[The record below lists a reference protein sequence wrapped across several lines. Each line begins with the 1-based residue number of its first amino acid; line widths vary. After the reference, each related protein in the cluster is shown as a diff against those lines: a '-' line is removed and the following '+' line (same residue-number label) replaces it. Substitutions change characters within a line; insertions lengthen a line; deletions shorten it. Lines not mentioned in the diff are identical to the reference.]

1 MVMKLGLNQ
10 LIIKH
15 VCVCLCVRACAY
27 RHAHEREGT
36 GKHQICRRAGLV
48 YTPTCKH

>member
-15 VCVCLCVRACAY
+15 VCVCVHVLTAMHMDGRVLANIEFADK
-27 RHAHEREGT
+27 A
-36 GKHQICRRAGLV
+36 V
-48 YTPTCKH
+48 